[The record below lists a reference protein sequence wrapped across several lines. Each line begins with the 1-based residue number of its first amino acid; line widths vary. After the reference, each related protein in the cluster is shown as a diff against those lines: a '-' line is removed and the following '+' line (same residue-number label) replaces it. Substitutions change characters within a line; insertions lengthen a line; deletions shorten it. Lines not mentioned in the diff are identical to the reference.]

1 MTTTVNLIQDSLTK
15 AYNYTDYRKHV
26 SALLAEGMSTGHTQ
40 SEALTHYS
48 SLNDTRMNRL
58 DKTLVVPDAIAENL
72 KSLENSYLFLVIS
85 EGWCGDAAQI
95 VPVLNKMALATDKID
110 LKLVLRDDNT
120 ELMDAY
126 LTNGARSIPKVVIVN
141 PDTLEPIASW
151 GPRPAEGAAIIIE
164 NKAKFGVVTDEA
176 KTDLQKWYTKDK
188 GVSTMT
194 EILALL
200 K

>member
-1 MTTTVNLIQDSLTK
+1 MTTTETLIQDSLTQ

-26 SALLAEGMSTGHTQ
+26 SALLADGMSTGHNQ

-58 DKTLVVPDAIAENL
+58 DKTLTVPGEIAETLKNL
-72 KSLENSYLFLVIS
+72 HGNYQFVVLT

-95 VPVLNKMALATDKID
+95 VPVLNKMALATNKID
-110 LKLVLRDDNT
+110 LKLVLRDDNA

-126 LTNGARSIPKVVIVN
+126 LTNGARSIPKLVVVN
-141 PDTLEPIASW
+141 ADTQEPIASW

-176 KTDLQKWYTKDK
+176 KTELQKWYTKDK
-188 GVSTMT
+188 GLSTMN
-194 EILALL
+194 EVLGLL

>member
-1 MTTTVNLIQDSLTK
+1 MITTKTLIKGSLTQ
-15 AYNYTDYRKHV
+15 AYAYADYRKHV
-26 SALLAEGMSTGHTQ
+26 SALLADGMSTGHVQ

-58 DKTLVVPDAIAENL
+58 DKTLTVPEELSEAL
-72 KSLENSYLFLVIS
+72 KKLENNYQFVVLT

-95 VPVLNKMALATDKID
+95 VPVLNKMAQSTDKID
-110 LKLVLRDDNT
+110 FKLVLRDDNA

-126 LTNGARSIPKVVIVN
+126 LTNGARSIPKLIIVDAN
-141 PDTLEPIASW
+141 TQEPVASW

-176 KTDLQKWYTKDK
+176 KTELQKWYTKDK
-188 GVSTMT
+188 GLSTMK
-194 EILALL
+194 EVLGLL